1 MTSCMGSE
9 GTSRH
14 KLARAKIRPL
24 RAVLCS
30 APEMASAIPYIS
42 LALSCFT
49 VGCQTC
55 YLVPGSQNVSKLR
68 QEIKEMR
75 AELAELRSCAP
86 ALNVSGHSDN
96 MPQISNASNA
106 GLAMQRAST
115 LCRVSVDNCGSGLT
129 RMKSTTADL
138 NSSHAL
144 LRLLT
149 SAAGGGGGGRVHGG
163 LGREEEHSW
172 LHLATPVVLR
182 HCLGIPPPPL
192 TLIPLPPSLGVRLD
206 QVVVAALGD
215 GGGAHAGKM
224 AEAGLMSARSD
235 SQEVDELPIPPFSPT
250 PLPLPSL
257 APFHASQVP
266 KFK

>member
-1 MTSCMGSE
+1 MGSE

-14 KLARAKIRPL
+14 KLARAKVRPL

-42 LALSCFT
+42 LALACFT

-106 GLAMQRAST
+106 GLAMQRASGAADRLWT
-115 LCRVSVDNCGSGLT
+115 VCAGAPAQQPVTGYERCGS
-129 RMKSTTADL
+129 TTQAHGYD
-138 NSSHAL
+138 AKG
-144 LRLLT
+144 
-149 SAAGGGGGGRVHGG
+149 AYCQAMGG
-163 LGREEEHSW
+163 LHM
-172 LHLATPVVLR
+172 
-182 HCLGIPPPPL
+182 PP
-192 TLIPLPPSLGVRLD
+192 I
-206 QVVVAALGD
+206 
-215 GGGAHAGKM
+215 HW
-224 AEAGLMSARSD
+224 
-235 SQEVDELPIPPFSPT
+235 
-250 PLPLPSL
+250 
-257 APFHASQVP
+257 
-266 KFK
+266 